1 MKDFVGNTRL
11 RFGVVPGIIA
21 LLLALPLGC
30 TTRTESQDREQSNL
44 KPLAVFYGR
53 FMSQHR
59 GQPPADEAEFKEFI
73 RSLPSDQLASFG
85 VTDPESL
92 FVSSRDGQPYVIIYG
107 QPSGPP
113 GPAGAPVIAYEQA
126 GVGGKRFVASSM
138 AAIEEV
144 DEARFKELVPDAP

>member
-1 MKDFVGNTRL
+1 MRQKVKAFVPV
-11 RFGVVPGIIA
+11 GVVAGIV
-21 LLLALPLGC
+21 LLSALPLGC
-30 TTRTESQDREQSNL
+30 TPRTESQEREQSNL

-53 FMSQHR
+53 FMGRHR
-59 GQPPADEAEFKEFI
+59 GLPPANEAEFKEFV
-73 RSLPSDQLASFG
+73 RSLSTGELASFN
-85 VTDPESL
+85 VTDLESL

-113 GPAGAPVIAYEQA
+113 GPGGAPVIAYEQV

-144 DEARFKELVPDAP
+144 DEARFKELVPNAP